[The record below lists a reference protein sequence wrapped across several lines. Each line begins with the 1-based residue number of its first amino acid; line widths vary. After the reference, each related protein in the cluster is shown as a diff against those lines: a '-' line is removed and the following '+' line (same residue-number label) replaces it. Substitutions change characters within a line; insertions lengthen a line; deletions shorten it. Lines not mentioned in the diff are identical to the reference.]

1 MHQQITRSLALPS
14 LIQMTRDKIG
24 KGALAF
30 FLSCQPV
37 VVLAASENAGQGNSA
52 QKETERTARNQVSAV
67 LEKHCRDACTLLDVR
82 VETEEDAVPSDDLGF
97 EGVVGDEPLPMAT
110 ISKISLVIQTDD
122 RVSSQSRD
130 RLQVIVQNAIQ
141 SLSPSVEILWRAI
154 TLPQIGQSGAKEEEI
169 KRRVED
175 RVTAALERVIET
187 YCPEQ
192 CVLSSVSVDG
202 RLVTLDEAS
211 ALPSEQVVK
220 DAREQTNL
228 RIDTVDVEVSMD
240 ADIPVEERNKI
251 ASVMRAKTRFVA
263 PVHLAVSSVDF
274 PESFATVKEKEKE
287 KALRQEKEREEE
299 RLREREKLA
308 AEANDPYGLEKL
320 RRTLMLFRELAGTKE
335 IITTNNTNS
344 STNNQSSS
352 IDKSTSSSRETNA
365 VSTKESATQ
374 KSESESKNSNSM
386 LDAGWERI
394 ALIGGGLL
402 LLIVIVFAVIMRFAS
417 AGRDARIMMEAINN
431 SKPSGAR
438 SSGESGTGDA
448 SVAVHVE
455 GRGLTPEQRRDLAIR
470 LRNDQLRDELVKIF
484 FESPRVAKETF
495 SRLLQEE
502 GVEETARY
510 VHILGQV
517 VIFELLGDPNL
528 QRDLNDL
535 SEFYHNSEFSF
546 TPEEE
551 EKLLLALK
559 TRVTANEIRVMARK
573 QMDKFDFLT
582 KLDANQ
588 IYNLIADEKP
598 QVQSIVLTQL
608 DNKRRRAVFDM
619 YTGQLKIDLMREL
632 CRAEAIPKEYLS
644 NVAKILSKKVAG
656 RPEFDTQNLR
666 ASEILI
672 ELLEKA
678 PLVEQ
683 KALMQNLVESNP
695 EGARGI
701 KVRLVTIEILPYLK
715 DGHLLELVLGMERS
729 EVVAFLAGTREH
741 IRSLILSKAP
751 EELSESWIEELSNV
765 KRIDEQNYRLVEMKV
780 LNRVRYLA
788 SEGLINVL
796 DINEMIFA
804 SSAANSLS
812 TDREETG
819 IDAESAMVA

>member
-1 MHQQITRSLALPS
+1 MSVLSPYKRQ
-14 LIQMTRDKIG
+14 KFF
-24 KGALAF
+24 KGAFALLMACCLEF
-30 FLSCQPV
+30 TV
-37 VVLAASENAGQGNSA
+37 AANEAVDQGSSL
-52 QKETERTARNQVSAV
+52 QKETQRLARNQVNAV

-82 VETEEDAVPSDDLGF
+82 VETEEDGAVSDDLGF
-97 EGVVGDEPLPMAT
+97 EGVVGDEIASSAT
-110 ISKISLVIQTDD
+110 ISRISLVIQADD

-141 SLSPSVEILWRAI
+141 SLTPTVEVVWRAI

-169 KRRVED
+169 KRRVEE
-175 RVTAALERVIET
+175 RVTSAIERVIET

-211 ALPSEQVVK
+211 ALPAEQVIK
-220 DAREQTNL
+220 DPREQTNL

-240 ADIPVEERNKI
+240 ADIPVEDRNKI
-251 ASVMRAKTRFVA
+251 AGVMRAKTRFIA
-263 PVHLAVSSVDF
+263 PLHLAVSAVDF
-274 PESFATVKEKEKE
+274 PESFASLKEKEKE
-287 KALRQEKEREEE
+287 KARRLEKEKDEE
-299 RLREREKLA
+299 RIREREKLT

-320 RRTLMLFRELAGTKE
+320 RRTLQLFRELAGTKE
-335 IITTNNTNS
+335 IITTNNT
-344 STNNQSSS
+344 TTQSSS
-352 IDKSTSSSRETNA
+352 SDKSSSSSKETNA
-365 VSTKESATQ
+365 LSTKESALQ
-374 KSESESKNSNSM
+374 KSEAELKSSNDHS
-386 LDAGWERI
+386 DKGWEKI

-402 LLIVIVFAVIMRFAS
+402 LLAGMIFAVIIRFAA
-417 AGRDARIMMEAINN
+417 AGRDARIMMEAVNHGK
-431 SKPSGAR
+431 SPGS
-438 SSGESGTGDA
+438 SSGESAMGDGSA
-448 SVAVHVE
+448 SVKVD
-455 GRGLTPEQRRDLAIR
+455 GRGLSPEQRREIAIR
-470 LRNDQLRDELVKIF
+470 LRNDQLRDELVKVF
-484 FESPRVAKETF
+484 FEAPRVAKETF

-510 VHILGQV
+510 IHIFGQV

-573 QMDKFDFLT
+573 QMDKFDFLA

-678 PLVEQ
+678 PLAEQ

-729 EVVAFLAGTREH
+729 EVVSFLAGTREH

-751 EELSESWIEELSNV
+751 EELAESWIEELSNV

-788 SEGLINVL
+788 SEGLINLL

-804 SSAANSLS
+804 TNTTTKQTL
-812 TDREETG
+812 DQEDTG
-819 IDAESAMVA
+819 IDPDSAMVA